1 MWLQTIYTV
10 SKVFNYFNASDGEL
24 GIRVMWSIKSEHL
37 DCQFTTLSVELKDN
51 EVGKNISVHE
61 TFKDFSEA
69 SNHLDCSRWYTP
81 RVRAIS
87 SEIPRTRTESGTTL
101 YYGSKAHTAWYNM

>member
-1 MWLQTIYTV
+1 MWPQTIYTV

-69 SNHLDCSRWYTP
+69 SDHLDCNKWYTP

-101 YYGSKAHTAWYNM
+101 YYGSNVHTA